1 MDSDKIKIRHFLISL
16 AALFFIEAGG
26 AILLKYTPL
35 SMIIRIGILRLA
47 EIIIFILIFFIEDK
61 NLSALGLARSQIIPG
76 IKKGLIWSSGFGIL
90 VIAGAGVIYLFGV
103 NPFRLIHTHI
113 PEHLSDL
120 IVFILIA
127 GFIAPIAEELFFR
140 GIIYGFLRYMGIF
153 AALFIS
159 TLIFALLHS
168 KAGITQIIGGILFA
182 VAYEAEGK
190 LMVPITIHIIGN
202 IAIFIVSLL
211 S

>member
-1 MDSDKIKIRHFLISL
+1 MPFLVSL

-26 AILLKYTPL
+26 AILFRYTPL

-47 EIIIFILIFFIEDK
+47 EIIIFILIFFIED
-61 NLSALGLARSQIIPG
+61 NDLSALGLASSQILPG
-76 IKKGLIWSSGFGIL
+76 IKKGLVWSSGFGIL
-90 VIAGAGVIYLFGV
+90 VVAGAGVIYLFGV

-113 PEHLSDL
+113 PKHLSDL

-140 GIIYGFLRYMGIF
+140 GIIYGFLRYMGVF

-159 TLIFALLHS
+159 TLIFAFLHS

-190 LMVPITIHIIGN
+190 LMVPITIHILGN

>member
-47 EIIIFILIFFIEDK
+47 EIIIFILIFFIED
-61 NLSALGLARSQIIPG
+61 NDLSALGLASSQILPG
-76 IKKGLIWSSGFGIL
+76 IKKGLVWSFGFGVL
-90 VIAGAGVIYLFGV
+90 VVAGAVVIYLFGV

-113 PEHLSDL
+113 PKHLSDL

-140 GIIYGFLRYMGIF
+140 GIIYGFLRYMGVF

-182 VAYEAEGK
+182 VAYEAEEK

-202 IAIFIVSLL
+202 IAIFTVSLL